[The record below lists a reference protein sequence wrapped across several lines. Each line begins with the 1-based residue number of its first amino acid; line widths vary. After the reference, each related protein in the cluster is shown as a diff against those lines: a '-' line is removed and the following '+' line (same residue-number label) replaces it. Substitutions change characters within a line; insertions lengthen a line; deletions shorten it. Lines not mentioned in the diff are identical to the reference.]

1 MFLKGLKYSMIA
13 AAVALAL
20 TGCDEGKKEAAAPAA
35 TQQQAP
41 KAQQKAETK
50 DVKADDAKDAKAES
64 KDFGSLEK
72 NASYAIGSMIG
83 TDLKNNFVE
92 ANKKLEIAV
101 DPELIKAGFIDAI
114 SGNAKLSK
122 EEAVEKLEKF
132 SELFEKKAKEQAA
145 KKSAENLQKGK
156 DFLAQN
162 AKNENV
168 KVTASGLQYLVKV
181 EGTGEKVKDATDTV
195 KVVYTGKLIDGT
207 VFDSN
212 DGEGKQPIEFPLE
225 NVIPGWTEGLQLMS
239 VGSEYTFF
247 IPRM

>member
-101 DPELIKAGFIDAI
+101 DPELIK
-114 SGNAKLSK
+114 
-122 EEAVEKLEKF
+122 
-132 SELFEKKAKEQAA
+132 
-145 KKSAENLQKGK
+145 
-156 DFLAQN
+156 
-162 AKNENV
+162 
-168 KVTASGLQYLVKV
+168 
-181 EGTGEKVKDATDTV
+181 
-195 KVVYTGKLIDGT
+195 
-207 VFDSN
+207 
-212 DGEGKQPIEFPLE
+212 
-225 NVIPGWTEGLQLMS
+225 
-239 VGSEYTFF
+239 
-247 IPRM
+247 R

>member
-83 TDLKNNFVE
+83 TDLRKNLKSSLNCL
-92 ANKKLEIAV
+92 KRKLKNRQLRRA
-101 DPELIKAGFIDAI
+101 
-114 SGNAKLSK
+114 
-122 EEAVEKLEKF
+122 
-132 SELFEKKAKEQAA
+132 
-145 KKSAENLQKGK
+145 QKTYR
-156 DFLAQN
+156 
-162 AKNENV
+162 
-168 KVTASGLQYLVKV
+168 KVRTS
-181 EGTGEKVKDATDTV
+181 
-195 KVVYTGKLIDGT
+195 
-207 VFDSN
+207 
-212 DGEGKQPIEFPLE
+212 
-225 NVIPGWTEGLQLMS
+225 
-239 VGSEYTFF
+239 
-247 IPRM
+247 

>member
-20 TGCDEGKKEAAAPAA
+20 TGCDEEKKETVAPAA

-50 DVKADDAKDAKAES
+50 DVKADDAKAES

-101 DPELIKAGFIDAI
+101 DPELIKAGFIDGKNLK
-114 SGNAKLSK
+114 SSLNCLKRKLK
-122 EEAVEKLEKF
+122 NRQLRRA
-132 SELFEKKAKEQAA
+132 
-145 KKSAENLQKGK
+145 QKTYR
-156 DFLAQN
+156 
-162 AKNENV
+162 
-168 KVTASGLQYLVKV
+168 KVRTSWL
-181 EGTGEKVKDATDTV
+181 
-195 KVVYTGKLIDGT
+195 
-207 VFDSN
+207 
-212 DGEGKQPIEFPLE
+212 
-225 NVIPGWTEGLQLMS
+225 
-239 VGSEYTFF
+239 
-247 IPRM
+247 RMQRMRT